1 MSSLGA
7 GVGGRVGGEC
17 GAQVCTTREAHNGER
32 VDVRVWS
39 FIASS
44 GSRFVCLCEYFA
56 FVSVC
61 GSLTPS
67 VGTVHGALEMK

>member
-32 VDVRVWS
+32 VDVRV
-39 FIASS
+39 
-44 GSRFVCLCEYFA
+44 LCEYDLYGL
-56 FVSVC
+56 S
-61 GSLTPS
+61 
-67 VGTVHGALEMK
+67 

>member
-1 MSSLGA
+1 MGGRGRAGA
-7 GVGGRVGGEC
+7 GAC
-17 GAQVCTTREAHNGER
+17 KHKYTREAHNGER

-44 GSRFVCLCEYFA
+44 VQVRVCLCEYFA